1 MTSKTC
7 LTLIGAALFAAVSLS
22 ARAAP
27 TASQQEEI
35 QHCGIEAK
43 AVMLFGQARDRGLS
57 EPDAFK
63 SVTQGQAEY
72 VKGSILDQTE
82 QWAFQHPGEDPNVL
96 VAHFYGRCVLQ
107 VLDLLTPET
116 EAKFD
121 ADVAACQK
129 DHVGKPEEIR
139 SCIGEKTQGAM
150 DAANPS
156 EPAPGAGTGAS
167 VASASTTPPP
177 SVQGVGKITLGMPK
191 ADARAQLGSFVE
203 QGRDD
208 QGAPAFTYMYSH
220 DHGFVVLYLEPNNP
234 NTVYG
239 MEFHGGAD
247 VDMEPVMGIRL
258 GDSAFT
264 VLKNVGQPSAK
275 TRLPGTD
282 NSVWTYDGRNY
293 SFTFS
298 SGGDLITIRVYG
310 YDGLAQKPGS
320 RPAP

>member
-1 MTSKTC
+1 MTSKIC
-7 LTLIGAALFAAVSLS
+7 LTLISAALFAAISLP
-22 ARAAP
+22 ARALP
-27 TASQQEEI
+27 TAAQQEEI

-43 AVMLFGQARDRGLS
+43 AVLLFGQARDQGLS

-63 SVTQGQAEY
+63 SVTQGQSDY
-72 VKGSILDQTE
+72 VKGSLLDQTE
-82 QWAFQHPGEDPNVL
+82 QWAYQHPGEDPNVL

-107 VLDLLTPET
+107 VLDLLTPEM
-116 EAKFD
+116 EANFD
-121 ADVAACQK
+121 AEVTACQK
-129 DHVGKPEEIR
+129 DHAGKAEEVR
-139 SCIGEKTQGAM
+139 ACIGEKTQAAM
-150 DAANPS
+150 DAANPP
-156 EPAPGAGTGAS
+156 EPAPGAGTGAR
-167 VASASTTPPP
+167 VASAPTTPPP
-177 SVQGVGKITLGMPK
+177 SAQGIGKITLGMSK

-208 QGAPAFTYMYSH
+208 RGAPAFTYMYSH

-247 VDMEPVMGIRL
+247 VDMEPVLGVRL

-264 VLKNVGQPSAK
+264 VLKDVGQPTAK
-275 TRLPGTD
+275 TRPPGSD

-298 SGGDLITIRVYG
+298 SGGDLICIRVYG
-310 YDGLAQKPGS
+310 YDGLPQKPSSG
-320 RPAP
+320 PAP